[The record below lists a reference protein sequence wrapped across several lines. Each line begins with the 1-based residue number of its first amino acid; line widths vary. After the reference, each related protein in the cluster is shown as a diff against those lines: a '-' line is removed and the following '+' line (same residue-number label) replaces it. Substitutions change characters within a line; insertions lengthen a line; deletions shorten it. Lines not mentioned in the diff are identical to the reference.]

1 MTVLLICIAL
11 FSGSPVFEFASTYSH
26 DFNLIFLFD
35 KTYQLKKELLV
46 EKKSNAIRYM
56 YRHKYTVWAC
66 TEDHIIRINLK
77 SYEII
82 GKVDGAKINSIVYVN
97 QNDLWGGS
105 SDSTIRIWDAES
117 GQVKKVIQAHDGN
130 ILVLFSY
137 GGLVWSGGGDKTIRI
152 WNALLHT
159 WKRYLCSS
167 CLNQA
172 LAASRRCLRLARY
185 QLPPNGFPRRG
196 SASKAGASKPS
207 TEPQRLPYRYAVA
220 TILERTPIIMPEPTP
235 EERAFLKF
243 QLLMANAQARE
254 LSPEVMQR
262 LFGESGDA
270 IPDKHPFLN
279 SKVFELD
286 DSEYVPAPR
295 ETEADR
301 TNDRR
306 SLRRK
311 LDQWLFLIVQR
322 KLGPTGRSLWQFPQR
337 FIEEERLMQSSN
349 DPMPLRA
356 GTDAAAASA
365 EALGTSGGAETRCS
379 KTFFFRGEAEKA
391 LQSLIET
398 GGTDD
403 DDENDFEAHFIGN
416 APCAHLK
423 HVYSPAL
430 QEAQGISGI
439 KIFFYRAQLISGCI
453 TGVRA
458 PAAVDYAWVTAEELP
473 EYLPPDY
480 YRSVAPVVW

>member
-1 MTVLLICIAL
+1 MA
-11 FSGSPVFEFASTYSH
+11 AS
-26 DFNLIFLFD
+26 
-35 KTYQLKKELLV
+35 
-46 EKKSNAIRYM
+46 
-56 YRHKYTVWAC
+56 
-66 TEDHIIRINLK
+66 
-77 SYEII
+77 
-82 GKVDGAKINSIVYVN
+82 
-97 QNDLWGGS
+97 
-105 SDSTIRIWDAES
+105 
-117 GQVKKVIQAHDGN
+117 
-130 ILVLFSY
+130 
-137 GGLVWSGGGDKTIRI
+137 
-152 WNALLHT
+152 LLHT

-172 LAASRRCLRLARY
+172 LAASRRSLRLARY
-185 QLPPNGFPRRG
+185 QLPPNGFPWRG

-207 TEPQRLPYRYAVA
+207 TEPQRLPFRYAVA

-349 DPMPLRA
+349 DPIPLRA